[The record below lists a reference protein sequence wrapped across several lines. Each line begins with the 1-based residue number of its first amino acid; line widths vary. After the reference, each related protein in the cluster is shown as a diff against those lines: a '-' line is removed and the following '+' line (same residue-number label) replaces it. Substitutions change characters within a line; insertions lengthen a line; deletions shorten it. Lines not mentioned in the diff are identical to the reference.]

1 MTMRIDS
8 KKWVIVVTVFILL
21 MVAGDY
27 FIRFN
32 LILPGFSELELR
44 EIAKDLA
51 RCKSAIER
59 EVLHVQTLAT
69 DWAQWDDLYTFA
81 VDGNREF
88 ADSNF
93 AWDTLVTTGIHLI
106 YVVNV
111 KGEVV
116 YGKAINPATVE
127 PVRLEQF
134 PDKVFP
140 PGDPLLVFSNNAA
153 INFSGVLLTRYGP
166 LLITSHKILTSDGK
180 GPSRGTMFLGRFLGK
195 ETVVDLNRQTQVDF
209 TVKDP
214 LTSVFT
220 AKEQRLV
227 ADLWD
232 KELIS
237 EPVDE
242 NFINAFGLIKDLRG
256 RPALLL
262 TASIPRT
269 VNEQGEKTAHFSSLV
284 VLTSLSLT
292 ISLVVILAFMSIH
305 RSRRRQVE
313 VEELIEQ
320 RTNQLRLSEE
330 RLHALSDAAFEA
342 IFLTE
347 KGYCLEQNRAAEVMF
362 GYRREEAVGRHANM
376 WIAPEDREYVIG
388 KVLQKEERPYEVTG
402 LKKDGSTFPVEIQ
415 TRGAEYLGRRIRVNA
430 IRDLTEKKRAEQ
442 EKEAMEDKLRRSQKM
457 ESLGLMA
464 GGVAHDLNNILSGII
479 NYPELIL
486 MSLPEDSPLCTPL
499 KAIRESGRSAAA
511 VVDDLLSLAR
521 GVSTSRENNNLN
533 AIVGEYTASPEF
545 NALKALHS
553 HVAFRTVLAPDLLN
567 ISCSTIHIKKCVMN
581 LVTNAAEAIRE
592 KGEILV
598 STRSQYCD
606 GQLPGHPDMERGE
619 YAVLTVADTG
629 IGIPEG
635 SLERIFEPFYSR
647 KVVGRS
653 GTGLG
658 LAMAWS
664 TVQDHHGV
672 ITVESGDGGT
682 TFELYFPANRDEIDT
697 VSDHVDLDRYRGQ
710 GETVLVVDDDERQ
723 RMIALHILKR
733 LGYRGE
739 SVTGGEE
746 AVRYLAERKVD
757 LVILDMVMDPGING
771 CETYR
776 RIVETHPRQKAIIT
790 SGFSESADVQQAL
803 ALGVHRFVKKPYTVD
818 RIATVIHDVLQAD
831 TGRDGRSRG

>member
-1 MTMRIDS
+1 MRIDT
-8 KKWVIVVTVFILL
+8 KKWVVLVTVFTLT
-21 MVAGDY
+21 MVAGDH

-32 LILPGFSELELR
+32 LILPGFAELELR
-44 EIAKDLA
+44 QLAMNLA
-51 RCKSAIER
+51 RSKGAIER
-59 EVLHVQTLAT
+59 EVLHVQTLTT
-69 DWAQWDDLYTFA
+69 DWAQWDDMYTFA
-81 VDGNREF
+81 EDGNQKFIE
-88 ADSNF
+88 SNF

-106 YVVNV
+106 YILNV
-111 KGEVV
+111 KGEIV
-116 YGKAINPATVE
+116 YGKAIDPATVE

-140 PGDPLLVFSNNAA
+140 PGHPLLHSSNDKA
-153 INFSGVLLTRYGP
+153 INFSGILLTHYGP
-166 LLITSHKILTSDGK
+166 LLITSHKILTSDAK
-180 GPSRGTMFLGRFLGK
+180 GPSHGTMFLGRFLEK
-195 ETVVDLNRQTQVDF
+195 ETVIDLNRQTQVDF

-220 AKEQRLV
+220 EKERRLV
-227 ADLWD
+227 ADLQD

-242 NFINAFGLIKDLRG
+242 NFINAIGLLKDLRG
-256 RPALLL
+256 RPGLLV
-262 TASIPRT
+262 TASNPRT
-269 VNEQGEKTAHFSSLV
+269 IMEQGKKTAHVSSFV
-284 VLTSLSLT
+284 VLISLSLA
-292 ISLVVILAFMSIH
+292 ISFIVILAFMSIH
-305 RSRRRQVE
+305 KSRRRQVE
-313 VEELIEQ
+313 IEELVDQ
-320 RTNQLRLSEE
+320 RTDQLRLSEK
-330 RLHALSDAAFEA
+330 RLNALSDAAFEA

-347 KGYCLEQNRAAEVMF
+347 KGCFLEQNRAAEAMF
-362 GYRREEAVGRHANM
+362 GYSREEAIGQHANM
-376 WIAPEDREYVIG
+376 WVAPEDREYVIR
-388 KVLQKEERPYEVTG
+388 KVLEKEERPFEATG

-415 TRGAEYLGRRIRVNA
+415 IRGAEFLGRRIRVNA

-464 GGVAHDLNNILSGII
+464 GGVAHDLNNILCGIV

-486 MSLPEDSPLCTPL
+486 MSLPPDSPLGTPL
-499 KAIRESGRSAAA
+499 KAIRESGKSAAA

-533 AIVGEYTASPEF
+533 AIIGEYTASSEF

-553 HVAFRTVLAPDLLN
+553 HVTFRAVLAPDLLN

-581 LVTNAAEAIRE
+581 LVTNAAEAIRD
-592 KGEILV
+592 KGEIQV
-598 STRSQYCD
+598 STRNQYCD
-606 GQLPGHPDMERGE
+606 GDLPGHPGMERGE

-672 ITVESGDGGT
+672 ITVESGEGGT
-682 TFELYFPANRDEIDT
+682 TFELYFPANRDEIDA
-697 VSDHVDLDRYRGQ
+697 VSENVDLDRYRGN

-723 RMIALHILKR
+723 RMIALHILKN

-739 SVTGGEE
+739 SVPSGEE
-746 AVRYLAERKVD
+746 AVRYLAERRVD

-776 RIVETHPRQKAIIT
+776 RIIETHPRQKAIIT

-803 ALGVHRFVKKPYTVD
+803 ALGVHRFVKKPYFVG

-831 TGRDGRSRG
+831 SGRDGRSQS